1 MATGGVCL
9 INFIIYLMC
18 IILFIFSF
26 IRDSKKT
33 KSAFVKGVKSL
44 EAIMPQFFLI
54 VIIIAIILSVLDT
67 ESISK
72 LIGEESKFIGTTIS
86 SVIGAVTM
94 MPTFVA
100 FSVGDS
106 LLKSGAGYA
115 QVAAF
120 ISTSTMVG
128 ILTFPLESKFIGK
141 KAAFYRNV
149 VAFLFAFV
157 VASFVGG
164 ILG

>member
-1 MATGGVCL
+1 
-9 INFIIYLMC
+9 
-18 IILFIFSF
+18 
-26 IRDSKKT
+26 
-33 KSAFVKGVKSL
+33 
-44 EAIMPQFFLI
+44 MPQFFLI

-128 ILTFPLESKFIGK
+128 ILTLPLESKFIGK

>member
-1 MATGGVCL
+1 M
-9 INFIIYLMC
+9 
-18 IILFIFSF
+18 
-26 IRDSKKT
+26 
-33 KSAFVKGVKSL
+33 KSL
-44 EAIMPQFFLI
+44 ESIMPQFFLI

-72 LIGEESKFIGTTIS
+72 LIGEESKFIG
-86 SVIGAVTM
+86 
-94 MPTFVA
+94 
-100 FSVGDS
+100 
-106 LLKSGAGYA
+106 
-115 QVAAF
+115 
-120 ISTSTMVG
+120 
-128 ILTFPLESKFIGK
+128 K